1 MLPQSLITPFNATTV
16 FAALLATAPLVA
28 VGQPAA
34 GPNVLYVGKPPGD
47 CAGPAGR
54 KIFQLAGPGPGPAGG
69 FVAGGMVVGMGPI
82 SKETPVTGKP
92 YSASGTTE
100 TVQTLADGNRIV
112 HTNTTQYFRDSKGRT
127 RTEYTL
133 SAVGPFTLDESRK
146 LVLIDDSTSGKR
158 YILHPELKRAESL
171 PSAARV
177 AIGSPNGP
185 AMAVTM
191 AASAIGPTAA
201 TTTPP
206 CTAELPAPPAPVSL
220 GQQMIEG
227 LKASGT
233 RVEHTIPAGE
243 IGNELPITV
252 SSEQWVSDEL
262 GVVLSSTQHDPMI
275 GDTSY
280 HVDHITRS
288 EPDPALFTVPS
299 DYVVEQ
305 PPSGKRITLIQR
317 AAPAGSA
324 VESK

>member
-1 MLPQSLITPFNATTV
+1 MLQQSARSPVNVTIVL
-16 FAALLATAPLVA
+16 AAVLAMAPLVA
-28 VGQPAA
+28 ASQPTV
-34 GPNVLYVGKPPGD
+34 GPNVLYVGKPMGD
-47 CAGPAGR
+47 CGPPAGR
-54 KIFQLAGPGPGPAGG
+54 KMFQLAGPGPG
-69 FVAGGMVVGMGPI
+69 FVAGGMMVEMGPG

-92 YSASGTTE
+92 YSATGTTE

-112 HTNTTQYFRDSKGRT
+112 HTNTMQYFRDSKGRT

-133 SAVGPFTLDESRK
+133 SAVGPFTLDASRK
-146 LVLIDDSTSGKR
+146 LVLIDDPTSAKR

-171 PSAARV
+171 PDAARV
-177 AIGSPNGP
+177 TIGSPNGRDLP
-185 AMAVTM
+185 MTV
-191 AASAIGPTAA
+191 TAA
-201 TTTPP
+201 ARAGGPVVAPPPP
-206 CTAELPAPPAPVSL
+206 CTADLPAPPTPVSL
-220 GQQMIEG
+220 GQQTIEG

-233 RVEHTIPAGE
+233 RLEHTIPAGE

-280 HVDHITRS
+280 HLDHIARS

-305 PPSGKRITLIQR
+305 PPPVRQVLIQR

-324 VESK
+324 PQPESK